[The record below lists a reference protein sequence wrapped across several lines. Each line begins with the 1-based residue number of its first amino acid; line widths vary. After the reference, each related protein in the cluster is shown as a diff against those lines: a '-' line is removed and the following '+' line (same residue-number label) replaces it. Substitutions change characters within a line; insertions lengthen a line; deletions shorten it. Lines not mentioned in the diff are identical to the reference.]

1 MSKSVTARGR
11 TISAAGASDPGRI
24 RLDNEDRFYV
34 DVERGIYL
42 VADGVGGHVAGE
54 VAASIACDVIVRRLE
69 RLTGTADER
78 VREAITLANN
88 EIVRQA
94 ASSPAYAG
102 MTCVV
107 TLAVVDDDCLTIG
120 HVGDS
125 RLYLLTPRGISKL
138 THDHSPVG
146 EREDAK
152 EISELDAMR
161 HPRRNEVFRD
171 VGSRLRQPDDPDF
184 IEVIETRFDED
195 SAMLLCSDGLSDMLA
210 TTVIERTVRQ
220 RAGDPGSV
228 AQALIDAANHAGG
241 TDNVT
246 AVYVEGPRFA
256 AVAGAGAPDAR
267 TLRGGVEA
275 GTPAARTLRGGVEE
289 GISAEDGPSPR
300 SDRARSGNRASWL
313 TLGILLGL
321 GFGLGIPYLMAF
333 DIPLLPRRARTVVV
347 GGNGSD
353 RFSTIGAAL
362 RAARPGDVV
371 QVEPGAY
378 AEALVLPD
386 GVDLVAKEPGRAVLV
401 APLSRAEWVGL
412 TIHGRLGNRVSG
424 LRLQGQ
430 PDAPMMVGV
439 RLAGNNV
446 VIDDVA
452 IEGTIGVG
460 MDVEGDGAILV
471 RGCRFSEMAG
481 VPLRIGAK
489 ARPVIRQCLFVRPA
503 AGAPDARFLRGGV
516 EAGAPDARFLRGGV
530 EAARELAAIEI
541 AVEATP
547 ELIDNLLVGYSEGI
561 RAPSDQWTPAQVEQL
576 YRGNYRIRAADRA
589 R

>member
-1 MSKSVTARGR
+1 MTRGR
-11 TISAAGASDPGRI
+11 TISAAGASDRGRI

-54 VAASIACDVIVRRLE
+54 VAATIACDVIVRRLE
-69 RLTGTADER
+69 RPTGTADER

-94 ASSPAYAG
+94 ASSQAYAG

-171 VGSRLRQPDDPDF
+171 VGSRLREPEDPDF

-220 RAGDPGSV
+220 RAGDPGV
-228 AQALIDAANHAGG
+228 VTQALIDAANDAGG

-256 AVAGAGAPDAR
+256 AAAGAPDA
-267 TLRGGVEA
+267 LG
-275 GTPAARTLRGGVEE
+275 
-289 GISAEDGPSPR
+289 EDAPSPR
-300 SDRARSGNRASWL
+300 SGRVRSGNRATWL
-313 TLGILLGL
+313 TLGILLGF
-321 GFGLGIPYLMAF
+321 GIGLGIPFLMALMAF
-333 DIPLLPRRARTVVV
+333 DIPLLPRRARTLVV
-347 GGNGSD
+347 GGNGLD
-353 RFSTIGAAL
+353 RLSTIGAAL
-362 RAARPGDVV
+362 RVARPGDVV

-386 GVDLVAKEPGRAVLV
+386 GVDLVAKEPGTALLV
-401 APLSRAEWVGL
+401 ASPSHPEWVGL
-412 TIHGRLGNRVSG
+412 TIRGRLGNRVSG
-424 LRLQGQ
+424 LRVRGQ
-430 PDAPMMVGV
+430 PDAPMAVGV
-439 RLAGNNV
+439 RLAGHNL

-452 IEGTIGVG
+452 IEGTIAVGV
-460 MDVEGDGAILV
+460 DVEDDGAILV
-471 RGCRFSEMAG
+471 QGCRFSAVEG
-481 VPLRIGAK
+481 VPLRIGAR
-489 ARPVIRQCLFVRPA
+489 ARPVIRQTLFVQPA
-503 AGAPDARFLRGGV
+503 SPG
-516 EAGAPDARFLRGGV
+516 
-530 EAARELAAIEI
+530 EI
-541 AVEATP
+541 AAVEMTAEATP
-547 ELIDNLLVGYSEGI
+547 QLVDNLLVGYSAGI
-561 RAPSDQWTPAQVEQL
+561 RGPSHQWTPARIEQL
-576 YRGNYRIRAADRA
+576 LQGNYRIRGRDRA
-589 R
+589 H

>member
-1 MSKSVTARGR
+1 M
-11 TISAAGASDPGRI
+11 SAAGASDRGRI

-34 DVERGIYL
+34 DVERGIYV
-42 VADGVGGHVAGE
+42 VADGVGGRAAGE
-54 VAASIACDVIVRRLE
+54 VAAAIACDVIVGRLE
-69 RLTGTADER
+69 RLTGTAEQR

-94 ASSPAYAG
+94 GSSPVYAG

-107 TLAVVDDDCLTIG
+107 TLALVDDECLTIG

-171 VGSRLRQPDDPDF
+171 VGSALRVPDDPDF
-184 IEVIETRFDED
+184 IEVIETRFEED

-220 RAGDPGSV
+220 RAGDPCVV
-228 AQALIDAANHAGG
+228 AQALIDAANDAGG

-256 AVAGAGAPDAR
+256 
-267 TLRGGVEA
+267 
-275 GTPAARTLRGGVEE
+275 
-289 GISAEDGPSPR
+289 SPQPG
-300 SDRARSGNRASWL
+300 RARSASRATWL
-313 TLGILLGL
+313 TLGTLLGFAIAL
-321 GFGLGIPYLMAF
+321 EIPSLMAL
-333 DIPLLPRRARTVVV
+333 DTPLLPRPARRLVV
-347 GGNGSD
+347 GGDGSD
-353 RFSTIGAAL
+353 RYPTIGAAL
-362 RAARPGDVV
+362 RVARPADVV
-371 QVEPGAY
+371 QLEPGLY
-378 AEALVLPD
+378 AEAVVLPD
-386 GVDLVAKEPGRAVLV
+386 GVDLVAKEPGTAVLV
-401 APLSRAEWVGL
+401 APPSRPEWVGL

-424 LRLQGQ
+424 LRVRGQ
-430 PDAPMMVGV
+430 PDAPMTVGV

-446 VIDDVA
+446 VLDDVA

-460 MDVEGDGAILV
+460 VDVERDGAILV
-471 RGCRFSEMAG
+471 RGCRFSEVEG

-489 ARPVIRQCLFVRPA
+489 ARPVIRQSLFVRPA
-503 AGAPDARFLRGGV
+503 GG
-516 EAGAPDARFLRGGV
+516 
-530 EAARELAAIEI
+530 ELAAFEI
-541 AVEATP
+541 AAEATP
-547 ELIDNLLVGYSEGI
+547 GLIDNLLVGYSE
-561 RAPSDQWTPAQVEQL
+561 VL
-576 YRGNYRIRAADRA
+576 RGNYRILAPDRA
-589 R
+589 Q

>member
-1 MSKSVTARGR
+1 LDEPFRHGLPGKVKSVTARGR
-11 TISAAGASDPGRI
+11 TISAAGATDPGRI

-54 VAASIACDVIVRRLE
+54 VAATIACDVIVRRLE
-69 RLTGTADER
+69 RLTGTAEQR

-94 ASSPAYAG
+94 AASPAYAG

-146 EREDAK
+146 EREDAQ

-171 VGSRLRQPDDPDF
+171 VGSRLREPDDPDF
-184 IEVIETRFDED
+184 IEVIVTRFDED

-220 RAGDPGSV
+220 RAGDPGVV
-228 AQALIDAANHAGG
+228 AQALIDAANDAGG
-241 TDNVT
+241 KDNVT

-256 AVAGAGAPDAR
+256 EVQEGKVGDGQ
-267 TLRGGVEA
+267 TLRSG
-275 GTPAARTLRGGVEE
+275 
-289 GISAEDGPSPR
+289 
-300 SDRARSGNRASWL
+300 RARVPNGVTWR
-313 TLGILLGL
+313 TLGILLGV
-321 GFGLGIPYLMAF
+321 GIGLAIPFLMALMPL
-333 DIPLLPRRARTVVV
+333 DIPLLPRRPRTLVV
-347 GGNGSD
+347 GGIGSD
-353 RFSTIGAAL
+353 RFSTIDVAL
-362 RAARPGDVV
+362 RVARPGDVV
-371 QVEPGAY
+371 QLEPGAY

-386 GVDLVAKEPGRAVLV
+386 GVDLVAKEPGTAVLV
-401 APLSRAEWVGL
+401 APLSRPEWVGL
-412 TIHGRLGNRVSG
+412 TIGGRLGNRVSG
-424 LRLQGQ
+424 LRIRGQ
-430 PDAPMMVGV
+430 PDAPMTVGV
-439 RLAGNNV
+439 RLAGHNV

-460 MDVEGDGAILV
+460 VDVERDGAILV
-471 RGCRFSEMAG
+471 RGCRFSAVAG

-489 ARPVIRQCLFVRPA
+489 ARPQIRQSLFVQPA
-503 AGAPDARFLRGGV
+503 GG
-516 EAGAPDARFLRGGV
+516 G
-530 EAARELAAIEI
+530 LAAIEI
-541 AVEATP
+541 AAEAKP
-547 ELIDNLLVGYSEGI
+547 ELVDNLLVGYSEGI
-561 RAPSDQWTPAQVEQL
+561 RAPSGQWTPAQLEQL
-576 YRGNYRIRAADRA
+576 FRGNYRIRSADPA

>member
-1 MSKSVTARGR
+1 MTRSATARGR
-11 TISAAGASDPGRI
+11 TISAAGASDRGRT
-24 RLDNEDRFYV
+24 RLENEDRFYV
-34 DVERGIYL
+34 DVERGIYV

-54 VAASIACDVIVRRLE
+54 VAATIACDVIVRRLE
-69 RLTGTADER
+69 RPTGSAEQR

-107 TLAVVDDDCLTIG
+107 TLALVDDECLTVG

-171 VGSRLRQPDDPDF
+171 VGSALRAPDDPGF
-184 IEVIETRFDED
+184 IEVVEAHFDED

-220 RAGDPGSV
+220 RAGDPAVV
-228 AQALIDAANHAGG
+228 AQALIDAANDAGG

-256 AVAGAGAPDAR
+256 LQQPGR
-267 TLRGGVEA
+267 
-275 GTPAARTLRGGVEE
+275 
-289 GISAEDGPSPR
+289 I
-300 SDRARSGNRASWL
+300 RSGSRATWL
-313 TLGILLGL
+313 TLGTLLGL
-321 GFGLGIPYLMAF
+321 AIALEIPSLMAL
-333 DIPLLPRRARTVVV
+333 DTPLLPRSARTLVV
-347 GGNGSD
+347 GGGGSH
-353 RFSTIGAAL
+353 RYSTIDAAL
-362 RAARPGDVV
+362 RVARPADVIEL
-371 QVEPGAY
+371 EPGLY

-386 GVDLVAKEPGRAVLV
+386 GVDLVAREPGTAVLV
-401 APLSRAEWVGL
+401 APPSRPEWVGL

-424 LRLQGQ
+424 LRVQGR
-430 PDAPMMVGV
+430 PGAPMMVGV
-439 RLAGNNV
+439 RLAGENV
-446 VIDDVA
+446 VLDDVA

-460 MDVEGDGAILV
+460 VDVERDGAILV
-471 RGCRFSEMAG
+471 RGCRFSEVGG

-489 ARPVIRQCLFVRPA
+489 ARPVIRQSLFVRPA
-503 AGAPDARFLRGGV
+503 GGQ
-516 EAGAPDARFLRGGV
+516 
-530 EAARELAAIEI
+530 LAAIEI
-541 AVEATP
+541 AAGATP
-547 ELIDNLLVGYSEGI
+547 QLVDNLLVGF
-561 RAPSDQWTPAQVEQL
+561 EQPL
-576 YRGNYRIRAADRA
+576 RGNYRIPAPDPEH
-589 R
+589 